1 MITGLFMDRDSAER
15 GFLAVTGR
23 GYDKGDINIVMDDDT
38 RKRYFP
44 ADPEN
49 RTGLGD
55 KAAEADALGG
65 PKGGTLVTLVTAFA
79 AVGTFLLLP
88 GLGVVLAGPVA
99 AAVAGAGA
107 AAVAGGLIGALHD
120 WGIPKERLEEYEAGI
135 KKSGILMGVKPRND
149 EDARYF
155 EAQWKAAGAQHVY
168 S

>member
-1 MITGLFMDRDSAER
+1 
-15 GFLAVTGR
+15 
-23 GYDKGDINIVMDDDT
+23 MDDDT

-44 ADPEN
+44 VDQEN
-49 RTGLGD
+49 NTELGT
-55 KAAEADALGG
+55 KAAEGGDLGG
-65 PKGGTLVTLVTAFA
+65 PMGGTVGTLMTAFA

-88 GLGVVLAGPVA
+88 GLGLVLAGPVA

-120 WGIPKERLEEYEAGI
+120 WGIPYEAGL
-135 KKSGILMGVKPRND
+135 KEGGILLGVKPRTD

-155 EAQWKAAGAQHVY
+155 EAQWKAAGAQDVY